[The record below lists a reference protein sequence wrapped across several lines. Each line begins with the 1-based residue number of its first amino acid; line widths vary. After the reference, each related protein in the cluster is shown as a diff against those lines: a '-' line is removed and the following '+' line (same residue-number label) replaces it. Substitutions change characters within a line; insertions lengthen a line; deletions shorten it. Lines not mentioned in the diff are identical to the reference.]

1 MTLLTSPDCACECVL
16 LAPVGALFTGAPV
29 FCMVSMALT
38 GKPEVTSVKKKEKK
52 GCAGWVIQTKV
63 EKVLSGPAPDPP
75 SGVCKSQD
83 RLKGDQWV
91 NVKRLSLWLTVV

>member
-1 MTLLTSPDCACECVL
+1 MFST
-16 LAPVGALFTGAPV
+16 
-29 FCMVSMALT
+29 VSMALT
-38 GKPEVTSVKKKEKK
+38 GKTEVTRLKKEKKK

-91 NVKRLSLWLTVV
+91 NVKG